1 MSVLA
6 YSSSFAIVIQ
16 QSSVCSLSSM
26 RELLI

>member
-1 MSVLA
+1 MLA